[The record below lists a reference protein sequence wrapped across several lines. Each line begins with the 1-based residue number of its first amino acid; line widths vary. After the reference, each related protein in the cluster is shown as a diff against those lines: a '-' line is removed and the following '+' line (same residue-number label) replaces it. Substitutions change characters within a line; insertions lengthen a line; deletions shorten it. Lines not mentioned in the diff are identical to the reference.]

1 MNQSRSSFEAL
12 LPGNLAPNSTCVV
25 TLSFAICPS
34 NSSSSIDAQWSMD
47 AETGAAKEA
56 KMRAVKTT
64 EIFNRESSIVL
75 MLKTRGIKYLI
86 STQ

>member
-1 MNQSRSSFEAL
+1 MNQSLSSFEAL
-12 LPGNLAPNSTCVV
+12 LPGNLAPNPTWVV
-25 TLSFAICPS
+25 TLSFALWPS
-34 NSSSSIDAQWSMD
+34 NSSSLMDAQRSVD

-64 EIFNRESSIVL
+64 EIFNRESSNVL

>member
-1 MNQSRSSFEAL
+1 M
-12 LPGNLAPNSTCVV
+12 
-25 TLSFAICPS
+25 
-34 NSSSSIDAQWSMD
+34 DAQRSVD
-47 AETGAAKEA
+47 AETGVAKEA

-64 EIFNRESSIVL
+64 EIFNREPSNVL

>member
-1 MNQSRSSFEAL
+1 MNHSLSSFEAL

-25 TLSFAICPS
+25 TLSFAFWPS
-34 NSSSSIDAQWSMD
+34 NSSSLMDAQRSVD
-47 AETGAAKEA
+47 AETGVAKEA

-64 EIFNRESSIVL
+64 EIFNQEPSNVL